1 MKNRRWRW
9 LAGLAAVA
17 LLAAGCGGGSGNSN
31 ASGGSSSGGGGGGGK
46 HYQIGVSFYSNVI
59 PLYVQMQQGMQD
71 KAKQL
76 GVTLEFAVA
85 NNSAEEQSN
94 QINTFVTK
102 GKDLIMASPVDATAL
117 APAYQGARSAGI
129 PIISVA
135 NKLDNASLED
145 AYVGP
150 DLVDQAYRTME
161 KVVAGMGGKGN
172 LLLITGPPQIAF
184 VQAQKAG
191 WQKSLA
197 NHPDVK
203 VVDTEVVPD
212 LSTSGALDAATSAL
226 TAHPDTNAIL
236 SSDDDISMGAIQAA
250 QGRGLDLSK
259 IYIAGWDGSP
269 AAIAALKAKT
279 YDLTLSERPYT
290 WGQIAVQTAV
300 DWLNGKKPSGHRV
313 NVPDQFIDQ
322 ENVNTLTA
330 DQIK

>member
-1 MKNRRWRW
+1 MINRRWRW
-9 LAGLAAVA
+9 LAGVAAVA
-17 LLAAGCGGGSGNSN
+17 LLAAGCSSGGGGNSN
-31 ASGGSSSGGGGGGGK
+31 ASGGSGGSGGGK

-102 GKDLIMASPVDATAL
+102 GKDLILASPVDATAL
-117 APAYQGARSAGI
+117 APAYQGARSASI
-129 PIISVA
+129 PILSVA
-135 NKLDNASLED
+135 NKLGNASLED
-145 AYVGP
+145 AYIGP
-150 DLVDQAYRTME
+150 DLADQAYRTME
-161 KVVAGMGGKGN
+161 KVVEGMGGKGN

-197 NHPDVK
+197 KHPDVH

-212 LSTSGALDAATSAL
+212 LSTSGAVDAATSAL
-226 TAHPDTNAIL
+226 TAHPDTTGIL
-236 SSDDDISMGAIQAA
+236 SSDDDIAMGAIQAA

-322 ENVNTLTA
+322 ENVNTLGPE
-330 DQIK
+330 QIR

>member
-1 MKNRRWRW
+1 MSNQRWRW
-9 LAGLAAVA
+9 LAGVAAAAV
-17 LLAAGCGGGSGNSN
+17 LLAGC
-31 ASGGSSSGGGGGGGK
+31 SSGGGGGSNNASGNSGGSGGK
-46 HYQIGVSFYSNVI
+46 HYRIGVSFYSNVI
-59 PLYVQMQQGMQD
+59 PLYVQMQQGMEA

-76 GVTLEFAVA
+76 GATLEFSVA
-85 NNSAEEQSN
+85 NNSAETQSD
-94 QINTFVTK
+94 QINTFITK
-102 GKDLIMASPVDATAL
+102 GDDLILASPVDATAL
-117 APAYQGARSAGI
+117 APAYQAARSASI

-161 KVVAGMGGKGN
+161 RVVQGMGGKGN

-197 NHPDVK
+197 KHPDVH
-203 VVDTEVVPD
+203 VVDTVVDAD

-226 TAHPDTNAIL
+226 SAHPDVTGIL
-236 SSDDDISMGAIQAA
+236 SSDDDISMGAIKAA

-259 IYIAGWDGSP
+259 VYIAGWDGSP
-269 AAIAALKAKT
+269 AAIQAIKAGT
-279 YDLTLSERPYT
+279 YDLTLSEKPYT

-313 NVPDQFIDQ
+313 NVPDIFIDQ
-322 ENVNTLTA
+322 QNVNSLTPE
-330 DQIK
+330 QIR

>member
-1 MKNRRWRW
+1 MSNRRWRW
-9 LAGLAAVA
+9 LAGVAAAVV
-17 LLAAGCGGGSGNSN
+17 LLAGC
-31 ASGGSSSGGGGGGGK
+31 SSGGGGGGNTASGGSSSAGGGK
-46 HYQIGVSFYSNVI
+46 HYRIGVSFYSNVI

-76 GVTLEFAVA
+76 GVTLEFSVA

-102 GKDLIMASPVDATAL
+102 GEDLILASPVDATAL
-117 APAYQGARSAGI
+117 APAYQAARGASI

-161 KVVAGMGGKGN
+161 RVVQGMGGKGN

-197 NHPDVK
+197 KHPDVH
-203 VVDTEVVPD
+203 VVDTVVDAD

-226 TAHPDTNAIL
+226 AAHPDVTGIL
-236 SSDDDISMGAIQAA
+236 CSDDDIAMGAIKAA

-259 IYIAGWDGSP
+259 VYIAGWDGSP
-269 AAIAALKAKT
+269 AAVAALKAKT
-279 YDLTLSERPYT
+279 YDLTLSEKPYT

-313 NVPDQFIDQ
+313 NVPDIFIDQ

-330 DQIK
+330 DQIR